1 MPESMLIYWRVYH
14 GVKYHVLSLSFLE
27 KYFFL
32 DEFTGMMGIGLGYN
46 DDYDE
51 HAMTCAWL
59 HIYRYIIPYYTYMHD
74 HACIFITTDLRDVA
88 SDDGRWLG

>member
-1 MPESMLIYWRVYH
+1 MLIYWRVYH

-27 KYFFL
+27 QYFFWMNLL

-51 HAMTCAWL
+51 HAMTCA
-59 HIYRYIIPYYTYMHD
+59 
-74 HACIFITTDLRDVA
+74 
-88 SDDGRWLG
+88 